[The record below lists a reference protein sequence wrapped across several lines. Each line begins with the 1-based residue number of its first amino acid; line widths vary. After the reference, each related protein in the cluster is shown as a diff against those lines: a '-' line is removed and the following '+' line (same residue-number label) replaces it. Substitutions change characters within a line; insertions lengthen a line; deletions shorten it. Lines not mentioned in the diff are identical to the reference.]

1 MDNQCLNALYREIRP
16 NLPLRVIQKIR
27 FSSDLTLV
35 LSLRPPS
42 PKFFVISL
50 APTAPVFF
58 LSNQDILLQSKP
70 SDFLMLLRKK
80 IQGGRVV
87 DFRKEPAE
95 RILILEVEKRSLS
108 NQQERFRLVIR
119 LIPHLLSVFLLDS
132 SDEVIASTLPV
143 ANSGEAGKAGYWPVP
158 PTGKYQVDSITQ
170 SQFFGLFAWAHATR
184 GALDPATAARV
195 SNEEESQRSIIQPL
209 DLAPLAQISGLTPT
223 FAHELRF
230 RHCGTIES
238 LWAEFQLLSRRFSD
252 GPFSP
257 RIYFRSDPLP
267 DTADPSEISSL
278 SDHTPLT
285 SPIPLEHLASYHHKT
300 FATMNELAAE
310 LFQVS
315 RTMAPVRRK
324 IQVLKSMLTAA
335 LKKKLRLKK
344 GLREDLQKNVGREI
358 FQKYSNL
365 LYAQPE
371 KPQKGIDRMMVSDL
385 FDASVG
391 EIEIP
396 LDPQLSLIQNAN
408 RYARLFQKANR
419 AIPLIKKRL
428 QTVDLEISEIEV
440 RLDHLA
446 DPAETSEKLEQV
458 FPHPQGKN
466 ILRKSAGISKAGSRS
481 VRRQTFQSEL
491 TSTKKSAKIFVST
504 EGMEIWVGKNSSEN
518 DVLTFKLAKPD
529 DFWLHVAGYG
539 GSHVILRNPER
550 LSSAP
555 QQSLIEAAEVAA
567 YYSQAR
573 NAKKVEVHHTQ
584 RKHVSKPKGSKPGL
598 VRLREHETVS
608 VHPRCELEIKKT
620 LQIRGV

>member
-1 MDNQCLNALYREIRP
+1 MDNHCLNALYRETRP
-16 NLPLRVIQKIR
+16 TLRLRSIQKIR

-50 APTAPVFF
+50 APTAPIFF
-58 LSNQDILLQSKP
+58 LSNQDVPLQSMP

-87 DFRKEPAE
+87 EFSKEPAE

-119 LIPHLLSVFLLDS
+119 LIPHLLNVFLLNS
-132 SDEVIASTLPV
+132 SDEVIGSTLPV
-143 ANSGEAGKAGYWPVP
+143 AHSGEVGKAGYWPIP
-158 PTGKYQVDSITQ
+158 PTGKYRVDSITQ
-170 SQFFGLFAWAHATR
+170 SQFFDLFTWTQATR
-184 GALDPATAARV
+184 GALDPAATARV
-195 SNEEESQRSIIQPL
+195 SEEDEGHRSNIQPL

-223 FAHELRF
+223 FTHELRF
-230 RHCGTIES
+230 RHCCTIES
-238 LWAEFQLLSRRFSD
+238 LWAEFQLLSRRFAD

-267 DTADPSEISSL
+267 DPAGPSEISPL
-278 SDHTPLT
+278 SDHSPVA
-285 SPIPLEHLASYHHKT
+285 SPIPLEHLASCRHQT
-300 FATMNELAAE
+300 FTAMNELAAE

-315 RTMAPVRRK
+315 RTLAPIQRK
-324 IQVLKSMLTAA
+324 TQALKSVLTAA
-335 LKKKLRLKK
+335 LKKKLRLKQ
-344 GLREDLQKNVGREI
+344 GLREDLQKNVGRDI

-371 KPQKGIDRMMVSDL
+371 KPQKGIDRMLVPDL

-408 RYARLFQKANR
+408 RFARLFQKANR
-419 AIPLIKKRL
+419 AIPLIKRRL
-428 QTVDLEISEIEV
+428 QAVDLEISEIKV

-446 DPAETSEKLEQV
+446 NPAETSEKVESV
-458 FPHPQGKN
+458 FPHPQDKN
-466 ILRKSAGISKAGSRS
+466 IPKKSAETPNAGSRS
-481 VRRQTFQSEL
+481 VRRQTSQAER

-504 EGMEIWVGKNSSEN
+504 EGMEIWVGKSSREN

-539 GSHVILRNPER
+539 GSHVVLRNPER

-567 YYSQAR
+567 YFSQAR
-573 NAKKVEVHHTQ
+573 NANKVEVHHTQ

-598 VRLREHETVS
+598 VQLREFKSVS
-608 VHPRCELEIKKT
+608 VRPRCELEIKKT
-620 LQIRGV
+620 LQILVI